1 MAGPPDIT
9 TSEPPSAIGE
19 GRATESAPHPR
30 RWLVLLAMT
39 GSLAMILLDV
49 TVVGVSLPS
58 ITSSFDLSLSERQW
72 VMNAYTLTMA
82 SLIAL
87 CGRFADS
94 LGRVRAFV
102 IGMLLFTAA
111 SVVCGMAVSPTM
123 LIVGR
128 ALQGLGAA
136 LMQPA
141 SSSIVIGSFAPGERG
156 KAMGVYVGIPMLF
169 LTLGPL
175 IGGLLSQHVGWRS
188 VFYLNLPIAAF
199 ALIMT
204 AIVRPDNG
212 ARMRGRVDPLG
223 VLLYL
228 LGLPA
233 LVFGI
238 QQGVEWGWETPAVLV
253 PLIGGLILCVLF
265 VATEWKRAHPLVAV
279 QLFRDR
285 GFLGDALV
293 LFCSQFAM
301 TGQVI
306 FMSDYFQGTLGFS
319 QTQAGAALLPMML
332 PTLVIVHVAGRI
344 YDRRG
349 ARMPIL
355 LGTALATLG
364 LCVEAVSVGF
374 ASYPAI
380 ACGLILFGFGVGFL
394 MSPANTDALSRV
406 GADRRA
412 QASGLLGTM
421 RQVAASTGIAIV
433 GAAVSLHGAAA
444 GHWTA
449 AFAFACAFACA
460 FALIGREKPGAAP
473 A

>member
-1 MAGPPDIT
+1 MTAD
-9 TSEPPSAIGE
+9 SLPSPGQ
-19 GRATESAPHPR
+19 HPR

-49 TVVGVSLPS
+49 TVVGVALPS
-58 ITSSFDLSLSERQW
+58 ISASFDMSESDRQW

-94 LGRVRAFV
+94 MGRVRAFV
-102 IGMLLFTAA
+102 LGMSLFSAA
-111 SVVCGMAVSPTM
+111 SVMCGMAPNVTV
-123 LIVGR
+123 LIIGR

-175 IGGLLSQHVGWRS
+175 IGGLLAQHVGWRA

-199 ALIMT
+199 ALILT

-212 ARMRGRVDPLG
+212 PCTRGRIDPFG
-223 VLLYL
+223 VALYL

-233 LVFGI
+233 FVFGI
-238 QQGVEWGWETPAVLV
+238 QQGVAWGWTTPMVLG
-253 PLIGGLILCVLF
+253 PLVLGAALCVAF
-265 VATEWKRAHPLVAV
+265 VATEWRREHPLVAV
-279 QLFRDR
+279 RLFDDR
-285 GFLGDALV
+285 SFLGDALV

-306 FMSDYFQGTLGFS
+306 FMSEYFQHTLHFS
-319 QTQAGAALLPMML
+319 QARAGAALLPMML
-332 PTLVIVHVAGRI
+332 PTLVVVHVAGRM

-349 ARMPIL
+349 ARTPIL
-355 LGTALATLG
+355 LGTALATAG
-364 LCVEAVSVGF
+364 LCVEAISVGW

-380 ACGLILFGFGVGFL
+380 ACGLVLFGFGVGFL

-433 GAAVSLHGAAA
+433 GAAVSLHGPAA

-449 AFAFACAFACA
+449 AAAFACAFVCA
-460 FALIGREKPGAAP
+460 FALIGRGRPGAA
-473 A
+473 AA